1 MGLRLCRLLLVS
13 ATLALSAAMACSAA
27 TGNYLGQEP
36 PGLTPVPFAP
46 SILTEVSYAGTFSP
60 DLTEFWLTEQG
71 SRSGATATIGYTL
84 VDGAWGRAAATPFPP
99 AGMTFEP
106 HIAPSGNQ
114 MFFTAG
120 TAAAW
125 TAYVSQRAT
134 AGWAPAVPLPTP
146 VNSERYMPMYLSSTL
161 DGTLYWTL
169 VTDGNGVIVRTKPAA
184 GASEEPCSYGP
195 VEYMA
200 SGSVPW
206 IGAHP
211 FVAPDESYVIF
222 DVRPV
227 ANPRWPS
234 DLVVAFRLPDGTW
247 TPPQPI
253 AAVNGSSTND
263 MCASVSP
270 DGAVPVLR
278 PQHAHLAG
286 QRRGPRSVEA
296 VTERQTRTAHDL
308 ALTHLPSCEPRAAPS
323 LLISA

>member
-1 MGLRLCRLLLVS
+1 MKMRRVVVIGLV
-13 ATLALSAAMACSAA
+13 ALASVAAACDAS

-46 SILTEVSYAGTFSP
+46 GILTAVSYAGTFSP
-60 DLTEFWLTEQG
+60 DLTEFWFTEQG
-71 SRSGATATIGYTL
+71 SRSGATETIGYTL
-84 VDGAWGRAAATPFPP
+84 VDEVWSRAAATPFPST
-99 AGMTFEP
+99 GMTFEP

-125 TAYVSQRAT
+125 TAYVSQRTAT
-134 AGWAPAVPLPTP
+134 GWAPAMPLPTP
-146 VNSERYMPMYLSSTL
+146 VNSQGYMPMYLSSTL
-161 DGTLYWTL
+161 DRTLYWTL
-169 VTDGNGVIVRTKPAA
+169 VIDGNGVIVRTKPAA
-184 GASEEPCSYGP
+184 GATGEPGGYGP

-200 SGSVPW
+200 SDGVPW
-206 IGAHP
+206 VGAHP

-234 DLVVAFRLPDGTW
+234 DLVVAFRRPDGTW

-253 AAVNGSSTND
+253 TAVNGSATNE

-270 DGAVPVLR
+270 DGQYLFFARNMHIWWVDAAVLDPLR
-278 PQHAHLAG
+278 P
-286 QRRGPRSVEA
+286 
-296 VTERQTRTAHDL
+296 
-308 ALTHLPSCEPRAAPS
+308 
-323 LLISA
+323 